1 MPRNTISRFAIA
13 VFAFAMA
20 LPVLAAP
27 PAPKGTEKPIRSM
40 ITLTSPVMVSGHE
53 LKAGDYEVSAFGD
66 KVTISQYGKT
76 VAEAPAQW
84 KDAPK
89 PRTSTIVLDAN
100 NTIKEIHFGGKDHYV
115 ELE

>member
-1 MPRNTISRFAIA
+1 MSRNTISRFAIA
-13 VFAFAMA
+13 VFAFALA
-20 LPVLAAP
+20 FPVLAAP
-27 PAPKGTEKPIRSM
+27 GTTKGTEKPIRST
-40 ITLTSPVMVSGHE
+40 ITLTSPAMIAGHE
-53 LKAGDYEVSAFGD
+53 LKAGDYEVSASGD
-66 KVTISQYGKT
+66 KVTISQNGKM

-115 ELE
+115 ALE